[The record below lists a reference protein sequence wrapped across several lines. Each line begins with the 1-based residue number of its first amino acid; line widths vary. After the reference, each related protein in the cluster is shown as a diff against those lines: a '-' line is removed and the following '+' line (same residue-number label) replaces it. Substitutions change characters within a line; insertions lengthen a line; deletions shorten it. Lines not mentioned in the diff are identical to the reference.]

1 MTDLHSRISSLLA
14 YLRKGIYE
22 KETET
27 ALALLAALAGE
38 NILLLGPPGVAK
50 SMVARRL
57 KCAFRDARAFEYLMS
72 RFSTPDELFGPV
84 SIARLKENDRYER
97 ATAGYLPTAD
107 VVFLDEIWKA
117 GPAIQNTLLTV
128 MNEKVFRNGDREER
142 LPLKLLVAA
151 SNELPAKG
159 EGLEALWDRFA
170 IRLICRN
177 ITDEETFRQMLT
189 ETASDRP
196 DAEDE
201 APEAISAE
209 EYARWQAEALTAGLS
224 PALLE
229 TITRIRQALARVT
242 IDGSE
247 LTRSIYVSDR
257 RWKHIAN
264 LMRTSARVH
273 GRDEAGPEDLLPL
286 HHCLWNEPEEREAV
300 RRIVCDAIWA
310 SLADEIS
317 RLAADIQTELRAKL
331 AAEALHQ
338 AVAAHDHAD
347 DGLAVVDRLYYQI
360 DNHGTGHTYIFI
372 TDYKRLPRG
381 GTPRTLNEA
390 PARGVIYKDSRAPER
405 RIVRLYSPQAAS
417 SRLNVEGEAVTLAR
431 SPGNIYLNGVRY
443 ALRREG
449 AATLNP
455 ATGRVED
462 APRSAPAE
470 PRRLPDYDTA
480 LERLCE
486 ATEGMGQRLE
496 ANLFASAEDKREVKM
511 RLQKLYQQIALA
523 RADLSRLLYDQ

>member
-1 MTDLHSRISSLLA
+1 MTDLHTRISALLA
-14 YLRKGIYE
+14 HLRRGIYE

-57 KCAFRDARAFEYLMS
+57 KCAFHNARAFEYLMS

-84 SIARLKENDRYER
+84 SIARLKESDRYER
-97 ATAGYLPTAD
+97 ATEGYLPTAD

-170 IRLICRN
+170 VRLICRN
-177 ITDEETFRQMLT
+177 IGDEATFRRMLT
-189 ETASDRP
+189 DTAP
-196 DAEDE
+196 DTTATDE
-201 APEAISAE
+201 APEAITAE
-209 EYARWQAEALTAGLS
+209 TYARWQAEAREVSLS

-229 TITRIRQALARVT
+229 AITLIRHALTKVT
-242 IDGSE
+242 VEGSE
-247 LTRSIYVSDR
+247 LARSVYVSDR
-257 RWKHIAN
+257 RWKHIAA
-264 LMRTSARVH
+264 LLRTSALIH
-273 GRDEAGPEDLLPL
+273 GRREAGPEDLMPL

-300 RRIVCDAIWA
+300 CRIVCEAVWA
-310 SLADEIS
+310 PLADEIS
-317 RLAADIQTELRAKL
+317 RLAADVKTELRAKL
-331 AAEALHQ
+331 ADRALREA
-338 AVAAHDHAD
+338 AAAHDHTD
-347 DGLAVVDRLYYQI
+347 DGLAVIDRLYYQI

-372 TDYKRLPRG
+372 TDYKQLPPG
-381 GTPRTLNEA
+381 GTPRAHDAA
-390 PARGVIYKDSRAPER
+390 PAKGVIYKDPDHAER
-405 RIVRLYSPQAAS
+405 RIVRLYRPQAVS
-417 SRLNVEGEAVTLAR
+417 SRLNAEGEAVTLAR
-431 SPGNIYLNGVRY
+431 SQGYVYLNGVRY

-462 APRSAPAE
+462 APRSASAA
-470 PRRLPDYDTA
+470 PRELPDYDTA

-486 ATEGMGQRLE
+486 ATEGMGARLE
-496 ANLFASAEDKREVKM
+496 ANLFASKEDKHAVKA
-511 RLQKLYQQIALA
+511 RLQELYKQIALT
-523 RADLSRLLYDQ
+523 RADLSRLLYDH